1 MNTNWKIPKRFVGAA
16 LPVIAIAAIA
26 CSNISA
32 TDTGASNSSQT
43 NPPAASESLSVEQ
56 NTIQTSLDT
65 SVLEVSTPSSSAV
78 LPSTDSPTEASAAES
93 AVILDADAVVAAF
106 EEVLG
111 RIHDETLPSVV
122 QIRVSQR
129 FPSEGQTPGFG
140 GTTPFR
146 SGEGSG
152 FVWSEEGHIV
162 TNAHVVADADRVIV
176 TFPDGTEAE
185 AEVIGQDPDSDLAV
199 IKVDLPQKQLIPVKL
214 GDSDNVKVGQLAVA
228 IGNPFGQ
235 EFTTTS
241 GIVSAIGRTIRSGNT
256 PFSVPKVIQTDAPI
270 NPGNSGGPL
279 LDRHGRVIGINTQ
292 IISRSGSSSGIGFA
306 VPINTAK
313 QVIPSLIED
322 GSFSYAWLGIS
333 GATIRPEVAELMD
346 VPIDTKGAQVI
357 QLADDGPASRAGLHG
372 SDQNQQTDDGIIPFG
387 GDIIIAIDGNPIN
400 SMDDLISYLIERTRP
415 GDKVTADVI
424 RDGGESTQIQITLGS
439 RPEN

>member
-1 MNTNWKIPKRFVGAA
+1 MHG
-16 LPVIAIAAIA
+16 L
-26 CSNISA
+26 
-32 TDTGASNSSQT
+32 
-43 NPPAASESLSVEQ
+43 
-56 NTIQTSLDT
+56 
-65 SVLEVSTPSSSAV
+65 
-78 LPSTDSPTEASAAES
+78 ASANP
-93 AVILDADAVVAAF
+93 I
-106 EEVLG
+106 
-111 RIHDETLPSVV
+111 P
-122 QIRVSQR
+122 
-129 FPSEGQTPGFG
+129 
-140 GTTPFR
+140 
-146 SGEGSG
+146 
-152 FVWSEEGHIV
+152 
-162 TNAHVVADADRVIV
+162 
-176 TFPDGTEAE
+176 
-185 AEVIGQDPDSDLAV
+185 DLAV
-199 IKVDLPQKQLIPVKL
+199 IKVDLPNKQLVPVKL
-214 GDSDNVKVGQLAVA
+214 GDSNNVKVGQLAVA

-279 LDRHGRVIGINTQ
+279 LDRRGRVIGINTQ

-322 GSFSYAWLGIS
+322 GDFSYAWLGIS

-357 QLADDGPASRAGLHG
+357 QLADDGPASRAGLQG

-387 GDIIIAIDGNPIN
+387 GDIITAIDGNPIN
-400 SMDDLISYLIERTRP
+400 SMDDLISYLIESTRP

-424 RDGGESTQIQITLGS
+424 RDGGESAQIQITLES